1 MRSASP
7 SRAGSQSH
15 VTGEDAEGHGAEMA
29 RVSTPQQS
37 GQTQLHEAA
46 ACALSTDAGFS
57 VVSLQPGAPFISK
70 SHAETFPGPSRM
82 GAHTPIV
89 RGAAREP
96 CAEGQGPQVL

>member
-1 MRSASP
+1 MCSASP

-15 VTGEDAEGHGAEMA
+15 VTGEDAEGHGAEVA
-29 RVSTPQQS
+29 RVSTQQQS
-37 GQTQLHEAA
+37 GQTQLREAA

-89 RGAAREP
+89 RGAA
-96 CAEGQGPQVL
+96 